1 MLSYAQCLC
10 KAIST
15 SISSLLVNTINFNM
29 FKINLVIVHFCI
41 FAAVYQ
47 NSCDAA
53 TTSPVRTIIGTATVD
68 TASLV
73 EVVDTITVA
82 PQAGK

>member
-1 MLSYAQCLC
+1 M
-10 KAIST
+10 I
-15 SISSLLVNTINFNM
+15 
-29 FKINLVIVHFCI
+29 HFCI
-41 FAAVYQ
+41 FAAVHQ

-73 EVVDTITVA
+73 EVVGTITVA